1 MLPDLSWAHS
11 IDNILIYVD
20 NYLKV
25 LNIFRSKYKENII
38 DIDLENF
45 TQNSEELGK
54 KFLNFVN

>member
-1 MLPDLSWAHS
+1 M
-11 IDNILIYVD
+11 
-20 NYLKV
+20 
-25 LNIFRSKYKENII
+25 NIFRSKYKENIM